1 VKAKLAIDQRTRG
14 MELEVEAKEGEVL
27 VKGQLVTTMTP
38 FATGTQRTKDY
49 IIEIAKD
56 IPGVKGLSIDLK

>member
-1 VKAKLAIDQRTRG
+1 
-14 MELEVEAKEGEVL
+14 MELEVEAKEGKVL

-49 IIEIAKD
+49 ISEIAKD